1 MAERAQTLIKTPGK
15 QIPIGIPTRLDN
27 GEPGLQVKRPG
38 GNEYDTISLTNLVC
52 QISAMIPPT
61 TLAAAK

>member
-15 QIPIGIPTRLDN
+15 QIPIGIPTRLDS

-38 GNEYDTISLTNLVC
+38 GNEYDTISITNLIFQVM
-52 QISAMIPPT
+52 AVIPPT
-61 TLAAAK
+61 ASAAAK